1 MGRLTILV
9 GFIFFLG
16 FFFGYVVGKSGRG
29 KKDDSG
35 QVY

>member
-1 MGRLTILV
+1 MSRFIIV
-9 GFIFFLG
+9 AFIFFLG
-16 FFFGYVVGKSGRG
+16 FFFGFVMGKASRG

>member
-1 MGRLTILV
+1 MSRLIIV
-9 GFIFFLG
+9 GLIFFIGFFLG
-16 FFFGYVVGKSGRG
+16 YVMGKSSRG

>member
-1 MGRLTILV
+1 MSRLIIV
-9 GFIFFLG
+9 AFIFFIG
-16 FFFGYVVGKSGRG
+16 FFLGYVMGKSSRG